1 MNTALLISG
10 FAMLSAGVSILAL
23 VRAYEGVVLAHVT
36 IDPEGG
42 DAAPSGTAREAPAP
56 RRADIADNYLQPGA
70 GVRAKDAERGLS
82 VWAKAMQSASQGYRP
97 PLDRPAGYGRTQ
109 APCGCFIQGGK
120 FLEKQRI
127 AGERRMLCTRCG
139 CDWLPASRNDFEIAS
154 DGDLQHRIT
163 KRVVQGHEWTR
174 PYGDY

>member
-1 MNTALLISG
+1 MNTALLIGG
-10 FAMLSAGVSILAL
+10 FTMLSAGVSILAL
-23 VRAYEGVVLAHVT
+23 VRAYEGVVLARGT

-42 DAAPSGTAREAPAP
+42 DAAPSGTTREAPAP
-56 RRADIADNYLQPGA
+56 RRADIADNYLRGSMRPQDGMRNGA
-70 GVRAKDAERGLS
+70 A
-82 VWAKAMQSASQGYRP
+82 VWDMAMQSASQGCRP

-154 DGDLQHRIT
+154 DGDLQHRMT
-163 KRVVQGHEWTR
+163 KRTVKGHEWTR